1 IHHIEEAVPDDVD
14 LEEEEQL
21 LLFDDLQTQLSNLGV
36 TVEKINWL
44 ISEFPEDQIR
54 RNIDYVQARKGISR
68 KAGYTVKAIQLDY
81 ALSTEKECSDKILL
95 DPVEEA
101 VRQFINE
108 NVPKKKVK
116 RVEHLPIYM
125 LRQPAINFF
134 SKYVSEEEATMIWE
148 LRQEEIYNEISKK
161 SKNMMSNK

>member
-1 IHHIEEAVPDDVD
+1 
-14 LEEEEQL
+14 
-21 LLFDDLQTQLSNLGV
+21 LQTQLSNLGV

-44 ISEFPEDQIR
+44 INQFPEDQIR
-54 RNIDYVQARKGISR
+54 RNIDYVQTRKGISR

-81 ALSTEKECSDKILL
+81 ALSAEKEREPSDKILL
-95 DPVEEA
+95 DPAEEA
-101 VRQFINE
+101 VREFIQE

-116 RVEHLPIYM
+116 RVEHMPIYM

-134 SKYVSEEEATMIWE
+134 RKYVSEEEATMIWE

-161 SKNMMSNK
+161 SKSMMSNK